1 MGKSRTRRGKRL
13 QSLEEFLDNIQA
25 SKFSFKNQFSLKER
39 SNKNNNRSK
48 RSMPPYTG
56 TKSYA
61 HLDVKCCNGG
71 AESYFFILGDSLFDA
86 GNNQYSSPYS
96 YIPGYHLP
104 YGKTY
109 FPLHPTGR
117 YSDGRLAPDFIA
129 SKLNLPFMPPI
140 LKPGANFTHGANF
153 ASAGAAA
160 TLNVTNAL
168 MTWLWSLCL
177 SDDFWETGPTV
188 QGVSSKLDER
198 TWHRSEAKRRLGSA
212 VYLISIGGNDYFRQ
226 SSSNSDDTIPEQQEY
241 VDKVIETIFQ
251 DVQEIYNGGRKFM
264 FQNVGPLGCVPMSK
278 QMSDMSDEACV
289 GLQITLAI
297 LHNNALVKKLR
308 KLTSK
313 NSWPGFVFS
322 VFDYFTAVGDR
333 IKDPTTYGFKF
344 GDVACCGV
352 GSYRG
357 LECGSLTQ
365 SYELCFNPSEYV
377 YFDGAHNTE
386 AVYSQ
391 LADIMWS
398 GGPEVLHLPLS
409 YLFEHEVKI
418 KAQAK
423 PTVWGP
429 YDYSEL

>member
-1 MGKSRTRRGKRL
+1 MASDASPSYNL
-13 QSLEEFLDNIQA
+13 LCVMVSLCVSVAFVFP
-25 SKFSFKNQFSLKER
+25 FS
-39 SNKNNNRSK
+39 
-48 RSMPPYTG
+48 
-56 TKSYA
+56 
-61 HLDVKCCNGG
+61 CNGG

-86 GNNQYSSPYS
+86 GNNQYISSYS

-160 TLNVTNAL
+160 TLNVTNAARKIF
-168 MTWLWSLCL
+168 LCL

-308 KLTSK
+308 KLTSE

-322 VFDYFTAVGDR
+322 VFDYFTAVGNR

-365 SYELCFNPSEYV
+365 SYELCFNPSEYMCTLMV
-377 YFDGAHNTE
+377 PITLKLSTLNWLTLCGLEDQRFFICPSPIYLNTRLKLKLK
-386 AVYSQ
+386 Q
-391 LADIMWS
+391 NQRS
-398 GGPEVLHLPLS
+398 GDLTIILS
-409 YLFEHEVKI
+409 YRFHLNI
-418 KAQAK
+418 
-423 PTVWGP
+423 
-429 YDYSEL
+429 